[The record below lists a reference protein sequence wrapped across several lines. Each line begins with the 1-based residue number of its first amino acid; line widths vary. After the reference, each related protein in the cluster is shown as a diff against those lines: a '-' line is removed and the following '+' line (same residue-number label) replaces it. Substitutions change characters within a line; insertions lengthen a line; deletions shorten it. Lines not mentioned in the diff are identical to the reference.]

1 METKPAYYKATIP
14 NKKRR
19 AVWHNY
25 YDRGQYM
32 ITINK
37 QAGIPAFGSLEYQ
50 LPKEA
55 FISLS
60 SLGLVIKGEIEKTP
74 SFSPEIEIHEYEI
87 MPDHLHILIEA
98 TAPMSRHLGDIIQSL
113 KSASTS
119 RIRKML
125 GSHTLMVFEEG
136 FHDRIITGSEQ
147 FETVKRYIREN
158 PRRLAVRR
166 EHPEYFRRVN
176 DLKIGDK
183 TYQAYGNFQLLDCPF
198 KEQVVVHRADTEEIR
213 RLNRERWLYTAANGG
228 VLVSPFVSAAEKA
241 ILVEAEGMGGRFILI
256 TNEPMGERYKPSRR
270 DFELCE
276 TGRMLII
283 SANLPGAVTR
293 QTCMVM
299 NALAQ
304 AIII

>member
-1 METKPAYYKATIP
+1 MNEIY
-14 NKKRR
+14 R
-19 AVWHNY
+19 APWHDY
-25 YDRGQYM
+25 TQRCIYM
-32 ITINK
+32 VTLSKSSLIRNFGTLEGDS
-37 QAGIPAFGSLEYQ
+37 GIPPGQIGSSFVSPSETGSAI
-50 LPKEA
+50 KEVLRK
-55 FISLS
+55 FYRVEPNIRILQYS
-60 SLGLVIKGEIEKTP
+60 
-74 SFSPEIEIHEYEI
+74 I
-87 MPDHLHILIEA
+87 MPDHIHILLFVEKR
-98 TAPMSRHLGDIIQSL
+98 TEESLG
-113 KSASTS
+113 
-119 RIRKML
+119 
-125 GSHTLMVFEEG
+125 
-136 FHDRIITGSEQ
+136 RIIARFKVSVDKAVGFSGVFTKGFNDQILKPSRLLDVL
-147 FETVKRYIREN
+147 FRYIREN

-176 DLKIGDK
+176 DLKIGAR

-256 TNEPMGERYKPSRR
+256 TNESMGERYKPSGR

-276 TGRMLII
+276 TGRMLIL